1 MNLKQLLQEKRE
13 KILKI
18 AAGHGAFNIRIF
30 GSVARGE
37 DTDKSD
43 IDFLVEMESDK
54 SLLDRIALIQ
64 DLEDYLGC
72 KVDVAT
78 VKGLREYFRERILK
92 QAIYL

>member
-1 MNLKQLLQEKRE
+1 MKLKQLLQEKRE
-13 KILKI
+13 NILNI
-18 AAGHGAFNIRIF
+18 AAEHGAFNVKIF

-37 DTDKSD
+37 DTDCSD

-78 VKGLREYFRERILK
+78 VKTLREYFRERILK
-92 QAIYL
+92 EAIYL